1 MLTVSEQYSAN
12 SELITQIPISA
23 EYDSVPNPYFN
34 QLRMLYNSR
43 SDNDYHVSIV
53 PSQALQDLSE
63 SQMYCIVVSQD
74 GGNTTDTIYA
84 PRNLDK
90 NQTGDMRLFD
100 QWYRME
106 NYRGKNN
113 EMVEYQQIL
122 KFNSRN
128 VHIWRRQMVYLRMAE
143 ALNRAGYPRFAFK
156 ILQEGVNIENIET
169 DVLPYYRTL
178 TDSTYIRQF
187 NFSENRYKLYGKLQT
202 GENQQGIHTRGSGNT
217 PANAFYVMP
226 EFDTPDSVM
235 LQVDSIERMIVD
247 EAALELAFEG
257 HRFYDL
263 MRVALRRNDPSFLAD
278 RVYARR
284 GESERS
290 VVQSE
295 IKKNLLNKNNWYLN
309 WNGKIGLGK

>member
-1 MLTVSEQYSAN
+1 
-12 SELITQIPISA
+12 
-23 EYDSVPNPYFN
+23 
-34 QLRMLYNSR
+34 
-43 SDNDYHVSIV
+43 
-53 PSQALQDLSE
+53 
-63 SQMYCIVVSQD
+63 
-74 GGNTTDTIYA
+74 
-84 PRNLDK
+84 
-90 NQTGDMRLFD
+90 MRLFD

-187 NFSENRYKLYGKLQT
+187 NFQENRYKLYDKLQT